1 MAGCEFDKLFASS
14 VPHVYEKI
22 FFSLDYNSFKE
33 CLKVCRYWNDLLTS
47 QSYRRIGKLVFC
59 RAIHEELRIA
69 IEEGLIQ
76 VVKRILSNGMVDIDY
91 ITEWVGTPLYL
102 ASRLGQSV
110 IVQLLLDAGADPN
123 KNSKE
128 WAMVTPLVIA
138 TEYGHLNVVKMLL
151 DGGAPQ
157 NIAGGYGCTCL
168 HIAAREGH
176 NDVLKLLL
184 MKGANP
190 NAAMK
195 KIQAGC
201 TPLHYAAKWGNEDG
215 VRCLLQSGAN
225 PNMVDQDG
233 LTPLNWAIQRG
244 HMDIADLLTNI

>member
-33 CLKVCRYWNDLLTS
+33 CLKVCRYWKDLLTS

-110 IVQLLLDAGADPN
+110 IVQLLQQ
-123 KNSKE
+123 KFQR
-128 WAMVTPLVIA
+128 I
-138 TEYGHLNVVKMLL
+138 
-151 DGGAPQ
+151 
-157 NIAGGYGCTCL
+157 
-168 HIAAREGH
+168 
-176 NDVLKLLL
+176 LKLNTKSRLL
-184 MKGANP
+184 LGSNK
-190 NAAMK
+190 
-195 KIQAGC
+195 
-201 TPLHYAAKWGNEDG
+201 
-215 VRCLLQSGAN
+215 
-225 PNMVDQDG
+225 
-233 LTPLNWAIQRG
+233 
-244 HMDIADLLTNI
+244 TNIDFHLMLI